1 MGASAEKSGKMATR
15 KKALILTAIHSLYQ
29 LPTYSMFEKL
39 FKFDAPAEIPTSEE
53 QKEQQ
58 LASEL
63 QQVADLNDA
72 MELGK
77 LAANSPFTRVRQAAA
92 DIITDG
98 PVLHELEKHSQDKAV
113 QHIVREKLKAQ
124 KLQQQEQQAAQQSI
138 ESLCEKLEQLA
149 KSSHSPLFKPQY
161 QHLIHE
167 WEAHQTAP
175 HEVAK
180 RTVMARFNNAR
191 SVCESILVQFAAEE
205 KKLEEARQAEAALAA
220 EQIANKA
227 VWAQLAEDQQADQ
240 EQALVAK
247 QAEEE
252 KRKQHE
258 KEQSLLE
265 RSLLEQI
272 AAIETTLQ
280 QGTLANI
287 SKKLKSVQ
295 QKLDTLEKS
304 RAQQHEGKVHLLVGR
319 LNELR
324 DWQSYAAMPKKQEL
338 CEKMQRLIGIDLP
351 TKELSDA
358 IHELQTQWQ
367 TLKGGGKE
375 EEQKLWLEFKEAADK
390 AYEPC
395 KQFFGQQREVRTEN
409 LRQREK
415 ICSELELFA
424 SSYDWASHSND
435 SASWKAVD
443 KIIETAKQEFHRFS
457 PVDHKF
463 QKAIKE
469 RYDTALKPIIEKVRD
484 VQKKHEDEK
493 KSLIDNAQKLLE
505 LPDVQT
511 AIEQAKTLQQQWK
524 TIGITRPREDQK
536 LWQQFRT
543 ACDGVF
549 ARRNAQR
556 EQAHETLK
564 QDLVK
569 AEEICK
575 QIEDLANL
583 NDNELQKSRDQYQS
597 LRQAFQSINNLHKD
611 KQKRLFS
618 RFYQACDRYQ
628 DQVGSIKKR
637 QQQSSLQEAFRKA
650 ALCEQLETGASVEAI
665 EAQWKSNLILG
676 SDIENILNKRY
687 ANAQKISRGESSINL
702 AENEKQRR
710 TLLIRLEILLD
721 KNSPEED
728 KSLRMSYQLSQ
739 LSNKGLSGKSVV
751 TDKKAQTD
759 ALVLEWLGY
768 GSAAGDVQA
777 ALQKRFEQLV
787 K

>member
-1 MGASAEKSGKMATR
+1 
-15 KKALILTAIHSLYQ
+15 
-29 LPTYSMFEKL
+29 MFEKL
-39 FKFDAPAEIPTSEE
+39 FQSVAPAELPVSEE

-58 LASEL
+58 LANEL
-63 QQVADLNDA
+63 QQVVNLQDA

-92 DIITDG
+92 DKIADAT
-98 PVLHELEKHSQDKAV
+98 VLHELEKHSQDKAV
-113 QHIVREKLKAQ
+113 QHMVREKLKVQ
-124 KLQQQEQQAAQQSI
+124 KQQQQEQQAARHSI
-138 ESLCEKLEQLA
+138 ETLCEKLEQLA

-161 QHLIHE
+161 RHLCQE
-167 WEAHQTAP
+167 WEDHKTP
-175 HEVAK
+175 FHEESKHRVL
-180 RTVMARFNNAR
+180 ARFHNAR
-191 SVCESILVQFAAEE
+191 SMCDAILVQFAEEE
-205 KKLEEARQAEAALAA
+205 KKLEEARATEAALAA
-220 EQIANKA
+220 QQEASKA
-227 VWAQLAEDQQADQ
+227 LWTQLAEDQKADQ

-295 QKLDTLEKS
+295 QKLDSLEKS

-338 CEKMQRLIGIDLP
+338 CEKMQRLIGSDLP
-351 TKELSDA
+351 PKELSDA

-375 EEQKLWLEFKEAADK
+375 EEQKLWLQFKEAADK

-395 KQFFGQQREVRTEN
+395 KQYFGQQREVRTEN

-424 SSYDWASHSND
+424 ASYDWASLGND
-435 SASWKAVD
+435 SANWKSVD

-457 PVDHKF
+457 PVDHKY
-463 QKAIKE
+463 QKSIKE
-469 RYDTALKPIIEKVRD
+469 RFDAALKPLIEKLRD
-484 VQKKHEDEK
+484 IQKKHEGEK
-493 KSLIDNAQKLLE
+493 QQLIASAQKLLE
-505 LPDVQT
+505 LPDVQA
-511 AIEQAKTLQQQWK
+511 AIEQAKNLQQQWK
-524 TIGITRPREDQK
+524 TVGITRPREDQK
-536 LWQQFRT
+536 LWQQFRI

-556 EQAHETLK
+556 EEAQETLK

-569 AEEICK
+569 ADDICK
-575 QIEDLANL
+575 KIEDLASL
-583 NDNELQKSRDQYQS
+583 PDSELQKSRDQYQT
-597 LRQAFQSINNLHKD
+597 LRQTFQSINNLHKE

-650 ALCEQLETGASVEAI
+650 ALCEQLESGASVDVI
-665 EAQWKSNLILG
+665 EAQWKSDLVLG
-676 SDIENILNKRY
+676 SDIESSLNKRY
-687 ANAQKISRGESSINL
+687 ANAQKISRGEGSHNT
-702 AENEKQRR
+702 AENEKQLR
-710 TLLIRLEILLD
+710 TILIRLEILLD
-721 KNSPEED
+721 KGSPEED
-728 KSLRMSYQLSQ
+728 KALRMNYQLSQ
-739 LSNKGLSGKSVV
+739 LSHKGLSGKSVV
-751 TDKKAQTD
+751 TDKKSQTD
-759 ALVLEWLGY
+759 ALVLEWLGC
-768 GSAAGDVQA
+768 GSASVSVQA
-777 ALQKRFEQLV
+777 ALQKRFEQLI

>member
-1 MGASAEKSGKMATR
+1 
-15 KKALILTAIHSLYQ
+15 
-29 LPTYSMFEKL
+29 MFEKL
-39 FKFDAPAEIPTSEE
+39 FKSTPAELPTTEE
-53 QKEQQ
+53 QKEKQ
-58 LASEL
+58 LADEL
-63 QQVADLNDA
+63 QQAANLQDA
-72 MELGK
+72 VELGK
-77 LAANSPFTRVRQAAA
+77 LAANSPFTRVRQSAA
-92 DIITDG
+92 DKISDAT
-98 PVLHELEKHSQDKAV
+98 VLHTLEKHSQDKAV
-113 QHIVREKLKAQ
+113 QHIVRERLKAQ
-124 KLQQQEQQAAQQSI
+124 KQQQNEQQAAQHSI
-138 ESLCEKLEQLA
+138 EALCDKLEQLGR
-149 KSSHSPLFKPQY
+149 SSHSPFFKPQY
-161 QHLIHE
+161 QHLCQE
-167 WEAHQTAP
+167 WEDHNTPAHQ
-175 HEVAK
+175 EAK
-180 RTVMARFNNAR
+180 RAVLARFHNVR
-191 SVCESILVQFAAEE
+191 SVCDAILVQFAEEE
-205 KKLEEARQAEAALAA
+205 KRLEEARQAEAALAA
-220 EQIANKA
+220 QQAASKV
-227 VWAQLAEDQQADQ
+227 VWAQLAEEQQADQ
-240 EQALVAK
+240 EQALLAK
-247 QAEEE
+247 QHAEE
-252 KRKQHE
+252 KQKQHE

-272 AAIETTLQ
+272 AAIESTLQ

-304 RAQQHEGKVHLLVGR
+304 RAQKHEGKVHLLVGR

-351 TKELSDA
+351 AKELSDA
-358 IHELQTQWQ
+358 IHDLQTQWQ

-375 EEQKLWLEFKEAADK
+375 EEQSLWLAFKEAADK

-395 KQFFGQQREVRTEN
+395 KQHFGQQREVRTEN

-424 SSYDWASHSND
+424 SSYDWAQAD
-435 SASWKAVD
+435 WRAVD
-443 KIIETAKQEFHRFS
+443 KIIEAAKQEFHRFS
-457 PVDHKF
+457 PVDHKH
-463 QKAIKE
+463 QKSIKE
-469 RYDTALKPIIEKVRD
+469 RYDASLKPLIEKLRD

-493 KSLIDNAQKLLE
+493 KSLIEQAQKLLT
-505 LPDVQT
+505 LPDVHS
-511 AIEQAKTLQQQWK
+511 AIEQTKTLQQQWK
-524 TIGITRPREDQK
+524 TVGITRPREDQK

-569 AEEICK
+569 AEDLCK

-583 NDNELQKSRDQYQS
+583 NDSELQKSRDQYQS
-597 LRQAFQSINNLHKD
+597 LRQAFQSINNLHKE

-650 ALCEQLETGASVEAI
+650 ALCDALETGAALETIAV
-665 EAQWKSNLILG
+665 QWG
-676 SDIENILNKRY
+676 SDIDLTADIDSALNKRY
-687 ANAQKISRGESSINL
+687 DHAQKISRGDIKMD
-702 AENEKQRR
+702 AAVNEKQRR
-710 TLLIRLEILLD
+710 LILIRLEVLLE
-721 KNSPEED
+721 KGSPEED
-728 KSLRMSYQLSQ
+728 KALRMSYQLSQ
-739 LSNKGLSGKSVV
+739 LSNKGLIGKSVV

-759 ALVLEWLGY
+759 ALVLEWLGC
-768 GSAAGDVQA
+768 GSATENVQA
-777 ALQKRFEQLV
+777 SLQKRLEQLI